1 MKKPK
6 SLGKQCDILWAKKV
20 KDRAGWKCEYC
31 GKDGPVA
38 AHHIIPRTCH
48 PLRHDME
55 NGVSLCHP
63 RHHLYWA
70 QKDALGFAEW
80 IETIRDMDREDGHDL
95 EGARLVSIRMQAI
108 AKQSLEEK

>member
-70 QKDALGFAEW
+70 HKDALGFAEW
-80 IETIRDMDREDGHDL
+80 IETIRDIEYLNIARHRQSKNDYMAIKLYL
-95 EGARLVSIRMQAI
+95 EGL
-108 AKQSLEEK
+108 